1 MGDDKFR
8 SKLYSGDNI
17 PFFPMGTKFEGFSS
31 TRDEFWAYSFSVR
44 QGLTGFVTQGCFKGV
59 LNIELN
65 TTSKPEKQTLNN
77 NFYRFDIDVI
87 LSFKSS
93 FIFLFQLS
101 VILLFVVLLR
111 IRSRADLDI
120 KIDVWRES

>member
-1 MGDDKFR
+1 M
-8 SKLYSGDNI
+8 
-17 PFFPMGTKFEGFSS
+17 
-31 TRDEFWAYSFSVR
+31 
-44 QGLTGFVTQGCFKGV
+44 TQGCFKGV

-65 TTSKPEKQTLNN
+65 TTSKREKQTLNN

-87 LSFKSS
+87 LSFKSF

-120 KIDVWRES
+120 KVDV